1 MGQCYNQYEVT
12 RKRDR
17 ETGLHS
23 LKFSLLKKLKMSI
36 DDVDFTMFNVA
47 LQCDASATPWCDCTN
62 APPVDNAARKALKR
76 DKDVIVPIL
85 KRRPQ

>member
-1 MGQCYNQYEVT
+1 MAQCYNQYEVT

-23 LKFSLLKKLKMSI
+23 LKFSLMKKVKMSI
-36 DDVDFTMFNVA
+36 DDVEFTLFSVS
-47 LQCDASATPWCDCTN
+47 LHCDAMKTPWCDCTN
-62 APPVDNAARKALKR
+62 APQSDNSLRKNLKR

-85 KRRPQ
+85 KRKPD